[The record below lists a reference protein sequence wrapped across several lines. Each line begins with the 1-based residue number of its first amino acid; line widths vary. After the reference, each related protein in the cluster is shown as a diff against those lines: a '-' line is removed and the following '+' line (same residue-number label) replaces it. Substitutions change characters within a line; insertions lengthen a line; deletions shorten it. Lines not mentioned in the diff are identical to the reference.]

1 MMCNIDD
8 REDDHENQDK
18 AIDQFDSEDDR
29 SYYLNAKNV
38 LTDCNVQTVCVKQD
52 NLKQKVH
59 FPGLDLSELDT
70 GQSAAEYEE
79 CPDGSEC
86 AD

>member
-8 REDDHENQDK
+8 RD
-18 AIDQFDSEDDR
+18 DDR
-29 SYYLNAKNV
+29 SHYLNAKNV
-38 LTDCNVQTVCVKQD
+38 LTYCNVQTVCVKQD

-70 GQSAAEYEE
+70 GQNAA
-79 CPDGSEC
+79 
-86 AD
+86 

>member
-8 REDDHENQDK
+8 SEDDHENQDK

-38 LTDCNVQTVCVKQD
+38 LTDCNVQTVCVKQ
-52 NLKQKVH
+52 
-59 FPGLDLSELDT
+59 EI
-70 GQSAAEYEE
+70 
-79 CPDGSEC
+79 
-86 AD
+86 

>member
-38 LTDCNVQTVCVKQD
+38 LTDCNVQTVCVKQV
-52 NLKQKVH
+52 KQKVH
-59 FPGLDLSELDT
+59 FPGHRT
-70 GQSAAEYEE
+70 E
-79 CPDGSEC
+79 CSLIFRVSRWF
-86 AD
+86 